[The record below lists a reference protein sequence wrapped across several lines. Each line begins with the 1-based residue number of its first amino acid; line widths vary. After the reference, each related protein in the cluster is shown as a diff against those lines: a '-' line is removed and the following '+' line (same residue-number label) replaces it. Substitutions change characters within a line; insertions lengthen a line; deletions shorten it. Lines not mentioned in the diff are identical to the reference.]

1 MLGRKAARAAPELC
15 AGAGGRLERGHE
27 RGGGNGRKLVQRAIA
42 LRGEGRIEDAE
53 AVLKDALAR
62 FPLDAAHR
70 GGVCCDGGP
79 SGGLD

>member
-1 MLGRKAARAAPELC
+1 M
-15 AGAGGRLERGHE
+15 
-27 RGGGNGRKLVQRAIA
+27 QRAIA